1 MSATNH
7 DTVVTVDA
15 TSKVPPYEQV
25 RSELARKIND
35 GTLAVGTKLPT
46 VRGLAA
52 DLGIAPNTI
61 ARAYRELEEAGLIE
75 TKGRSGTFVGA
86 TGDRS
91 RQRVRDAA
99 REYAATARRLGLSD
113 EEALAIVTAALEA

>member
-1 MSATNH
+1 MSETEPL
-7 DTVVTVDA
+7 VGVDPTA
-15 TSKVPPYEQV
+15 KVPPYEQV
-25 RSELARKIND
+25 RAELARKIND

-52 DLGIAPNTI
+52 EVGIAANTI

-75 TKGRSGTFVGA
+75 TKGRSGTFVGS

-91 RQRVRDAA
+91 RQQA
-99 REYAATARRLGLSD
+99 REAAQRYAETARKLGLGDD
-113 EEALAIVTAALEA
+113 EASAIAKAAIRAT